1 METKYFEY
9 WLQRETML
17 SGELLLGTIVICIK
31 AANFAEAYAAASST
45 GEPIELIR
53 EIDERTYYILSGDT
67 PADNVDVV
75 QTV

>member
-1 METKYFEY
+1 
-9 WLQRETML
+9 ML
-17 SGELLLGTIVICIK
+17 SGELLPGTIVICVK
-31 AANFAEAYAAASST
+31 AANFAEAYAVASST

-67 PADNVDVV
+67 PADEVNVEEEEVTVPDSVDVV